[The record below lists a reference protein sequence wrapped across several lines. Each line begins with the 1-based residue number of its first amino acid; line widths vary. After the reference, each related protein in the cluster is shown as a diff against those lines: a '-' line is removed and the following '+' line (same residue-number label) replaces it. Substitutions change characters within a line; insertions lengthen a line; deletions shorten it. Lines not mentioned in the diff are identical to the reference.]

1 MKIGIDIGGS
11 HIAVGIV
18 DENNIIN
25 KSETEINKN
34 NVQDIEEFILTYIVN
49 TISKLKQNEEIELIG
64 IATPGN
70 PKNGN
75 ISTMVNLGVDEY
87 NIKEKIE
94 QYYNVPITVRNDAK
108 CAALAEKRYG
118 SLKDYEDAVFLC
130 LGTGIG
136 SAVFLNNQLLIPKR
150 NTGFEIGHMV
160 IEKQG
165 EKCNCGKLGCFETYC
180 SIKRFKQNIRKILKL
195 EEEIEG
201 KELLTIIEEN
211 EENTKVK
218 KEINEY
224 IQNLIIGLS
233 NIIDLFEPQA
243 IAIGGGFVYY
253 KNILYNKLL
262 EEYYNKKYVFNK
274 EFMPEIKLAS
284 LGNDAGIIGS
294 VIDLK

>member
-1 MKIGIDIGGS
+1 
-11 HIAVGIV
+11 
-18 DENNIIN
+18 
-25 KSETEINKN
+25 
-34 NVQDIEEFILTYIVN
+34 
-49 TISKLKQNEEIELIG
+49 
-64 IATPGN
+64 
-70 PKNGN
+70 
-75 ISTMVNLGVDEY
+75 
-87 NIKEKIE
+87 
-94 QYYNVPITVRNDAK
+94 
-108 CAALAEKRYG
+108 
-118 SLKDYEDAVFLC
+118 
-130 LGTGIG
+130 
-136 SAVFLNNQLLIPKR
+136 
-150 NTGFEIGHMV
+150 
-160 IEKQG
+160 
-165 EKCNCGKLGCFETYC
+165 
-180 SIKRFKQNIRKILKL
+180 
-195 EEEIEG
+195 
-201 KELLTIIEEN
+201 LTIIEEN

>member
-1 MKIGIDIGGS
+1 MKIGVDIGGS
-11 HIAVGIV
+11 HVAIGIV
-18 DENNIIN
+18 NKDKIIN
-25 KSETEINKN
+25 KTEVEISSNIIE
-34 NVQDIEEFILTYIVN
+34 IEEFITKYIVN
-49 TISKLKQNEEIELIG
+49 YIEEVKKKESVELIG

-70 PKNGN
+70 AKNG
-75 ISTMVNLGVDEY
+75 IIYEIVNLG
-87 NIKEKIE
+87 IKEFNITKE
-94 QYYNVPITVRNDAK
+94 LQQYYNVPILVRNDAK
-108 CAALAEKRYG
+108 CAAMVEKIYG
-118 SLKDYEDAVFLC
+118 SLKTYEDAVFLC

-136 SAVFLNNQLLIPKR
+136 AGVFLDNKLLVPKK
-150 NTGFEIGHMV
+150 NTGFEIGHMI
-160 IEKQG
+160 IEKHGKQ
-165 EKCNCGKLGCFETYC
+165 CNCGKYGCFETYC
-180 SIKRFKQNIRKILKL
+180 SIKRFKQNIREILKL

>member
-1 MKIGIDIGGS
+1 MENS
-11 HIAVGIV
+11 AIV
-18 DENNIIN
+18 
-25 KSETEINKN
+25 
-34 NVQDIEEFILTYIVN
+34 VN
-49 TISKLKQNEEIELIG
+49 MDVL
-64 IATPGN
+64 
-70 PKNGN
+70 
-75 ISTMVNLGVDEY
+75 
-87 NIKEKIE
+87 
-94 QYYNVPITVRNDAK
+94 
-108 CAALAEKRYG
+108 
-118 SLKDYEDAVFLC
+118 
-130 LGTGIG
+130 
-136 SAVFLNNQLLIPKR
+136 
-150 NTGFEIGHMV
+150 
-160 IEKQG
+160 
-165 EKCNCGKLGCFETYC
+165 
-180 SIKRFKQNIRKILKL
+180 RFKQNIREILKL